1 MTAKDFYNKRA
12 FKHQLKRAIKYD
24 KQYFEDCIIELME
37 QYAQEQVKNLTIPV
51 VSQQRELLIGYAK
64 MIMKVEYEHT
74 QQLIEDDID
83 EYLANL

>member
-1 MTAKDFYNKRA
+1 MDNLKQELIEILTYFNEGLKDVEAGSGEVQPMQKRTEIA
-12 FKHQLKRAIKYD
+12 LR
-24 KQYFEDCIIELME
+24 E
-37 QYAQEQVKNLTIPV
+37 VKNLTIPV
-51 VSQQRELLIGYAK
+51 VSNRRELLIGYAK